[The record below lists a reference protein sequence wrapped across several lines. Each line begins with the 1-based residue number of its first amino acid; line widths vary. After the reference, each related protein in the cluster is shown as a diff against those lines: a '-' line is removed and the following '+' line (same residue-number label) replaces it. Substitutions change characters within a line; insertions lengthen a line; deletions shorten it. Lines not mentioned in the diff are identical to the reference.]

1 MNLHVNMIFSLK
13 WLRVAAAYLAIRP
26 LHQLT
31 DDAGAQFPAAANLL
45 KSEFYVDD
53 LLTGADTLAEAALI
67 RDQLIQLTSQGGFE
81 LRQWASNDPSLT
93 QSVASSS
100 EGQFMTIAPD
110 KFTKT
115 LGLRWDR
122 VLDTFGYTVRDHEP
136 LQHVTKRGILSRVA
150 QLFDPLGL
158 LGPIIVRAKLIMQEL
173 WKLKISWDE
182 TLPET
187 LHTEWRRFESQL
199 NIIATVSIYRRI
211 ICSQQIELE
220 LHGFC
225 DASERAYGA
234 CLYMRSK
241 DISGH
246 YSSQLICSKS
256 RVAPLKVQSLP
267 RLELCA
273 AVLLVKLFNATIKS
287 LKSPPARKILWTDS
301 MIVLHWIRTP
311 PHALKVFVANRVSDI
326 QSVHEAQW
334 RHVPTL
340 DNPADCLSRGV
351 EPREFNPNNSWLCG
365 PQWLRQ
371 SEDGWPCSALLPAEV
386 PERRAVVS
394 LTTPLAPTSCL
405 LTNPL
410 SVDEVRVARQ
420 RILRFVQSSE
430 FAKDISL
437 LSKARS
443 YNGKLRTLNPFIDD
457 DGILRVGGRITH
469 AITAHD
475 KRHPVILPVKHH
487 LTTLII
493 RQKHP
498 RHNHTGVT
506 GTLNAVRQM
515 YWPINGTRTVKT
527 YLRTCVSCHRAHLKA
542 FDYQMGNLPK
552 DRVTPSRPF
561 LKTGIDYCWPFLIKE
576 KRLRNTK
583 TIKAYVAVFVCFAT
597 KAVHLELVGDL
608 TTSAFLAALK
618 RFFARRG
625 RSSDIYSDNAKN
637 FVGANRELRD
647 VHESFKTSIA
657 DRCTQHYALSH
668 NVVWYFIPPRA
679 PNFGRLWEAAVKA
692 VKRHLIRVYG
702 RTLLTYEAMITYLAE
717 VEAILNSRSLIPLS
731 SDPND
736 LTALTPGHFL
746 IATRLT
752 LWQHVQQMR
761 EHFWARWHKDY
772 LHELTVRRK
781 WHTQAPQEVKEGK
794 LVIVHED
801 NVPPLYW
808 ALGRIVALHPGDD
821 NITRVVTVTTI
832 NGEYKRSVKRL
843 SPSQKNMFNHK
854 TQESHP
860 YTCTPPDLLTSI
872 EPYRFMAGLVRVPSM
887 SSAHVLSTVN

>member
-1 MNLHVNMIFSLK
+1 MTKLEMCSKNDGYYLPHHSVQKDSSLTTRTRVVFDASAKLSTNVSLNDILMIGPTLQGDLFSTLTK
-13 WLRVAAAYLAIRP
+13 FRTHRYALTADIAKMYRQVKVAPEDRRYQKVLWRESPNQPISTYALNTVIYGTASTAYLAIRS
-26 LHQLT
+26 LHQLA

-45 KSEFYVDD
+45 KSDFYVDD
-53 LLTGADTLAEAALI
+53 LLTGADTLAEATLI

-93 QSVASSS
+93 QSVESSS
-100 EGQFMTIAPD
+100 EDQFMTIAPD
-110 KFTKT
+110 EFTKT

-136 LQHVTKRGILSRVA
+136 RQHVTKRGILSRVA

-158 LGPIIVRAKLIMQEL
+158 LGPII
-173 WKLKISWDE
+173 ISWDE

-199 NIIATVSIYRRI
+199 NIIATVSIPRRI

-241 DISGH
+241 DVSGH

-256 RVAPLKVQSLP
+256 RVVAAFRTMRGSSVSQTFQRHDKVTQIAAGAKDILD
-267 RLELCA
+267 RLNDRPALDKDSA
-273 AVLLVKLFNATIKS
+273 A
-287 LKSPPARKILWTDS
+287 
-301 MIVLHWIRTP
+301 
-311 PHALKVFVANRVSDI
+311 
-326 QSVHEAQW
+326 
-334 RHVPTL
+334 
-340 DNPADCLSRGV
+340 CV
-351 EPREFNPNNSWLCG
+351 EGFRREP
-365 PQWLRQ
+365 
-371 SEDGWPCSALLPAEV
+371 
-386 PERRAVVS
+386 
-394 LTTPLAPTSCL
+394 
-405 LTNPL
+405 NPL
-410 SVDEVRVARQ
+410 NVDEVRVARQ

-437 LSKARS
+437 LSKECS

-469 AITAHD
+469 ANTAHD
-475 KRHPVILPVKHH
+475 KRHPVILPAKHH

-493 RQKHP
+493 RQEHL
-498 RHNHTGVT
+498 RHYHTGVA

-515 YWPINGTRTVKT
+515 YWPINGTRAVKT
-527 YLRTCVSCHRAHLKA
+527 YLRTCVSCNRAHPKA

-552 DRVTPSRPF
+552 DRVTPSCPF
-561 LKTGIDYCWPFLIKE
+561 LKTRIDYCGPFLIKE

-583 TIKAYVAVFVCFAT
+583 TIKPYVAVFVCFAT

-668 NVVWYFIPPRA
+668 NVVWHFIPPRA

-692 VKRHLIRVYG
+692 VKRHLIRAYG

-717 VEAILNSRSLIPLS
+717 VEAYWRNMITIYN
-731 SDPND
+731 
-736 LTALTPGHFL
+736 
-746 IATRLT
+746 TR
-752 LWQHVQQMR
+752 
-761 EHFWARWHKDY
+761 KD
-772 LHELTVRRK
+772 
-781 WHTQAPQEVKEGK
+781 A
-794 LVIVHED
+794 
-801 NVPPLYW
+801 
-808 ALGRIVALHPGDD
+808 
-821 NITRVVTVTTI
+821 
-832 NGEYKRSVKRL
+832 
-843 SPSQKNMFNHK
+843 
-854 TQESHP
+854 
-860 YTCTPPDLLTSI
+860 
-872 EPYRFMAGLVRVPSM
+872 
-887 SSAHVLSTVN
+887 